1 MKFKKKVILIILFF
15 SLFIIFY
22 FIIEAMN
29 RNRIYNLK
37 KTFFNEISDNLY
49 NCIDISNKNKRS
61 VNDSLQLIEYCLH
74 NVSSF

>member
-15 SLFIIFY
+15 SLFTIFY